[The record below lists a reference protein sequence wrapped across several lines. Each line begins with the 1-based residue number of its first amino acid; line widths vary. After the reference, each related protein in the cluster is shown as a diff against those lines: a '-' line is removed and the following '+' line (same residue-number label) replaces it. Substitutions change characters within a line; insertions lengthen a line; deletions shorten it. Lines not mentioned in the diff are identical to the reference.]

1 VLFLQSSQSP
11 NPLGLNLH
19 PSLPSYPVM
28 TLLSPRFLVRPL
40 FVALCFQLGFSLPL
54 TAQTPSPK
62 PPAPSF
68 HAELLKD
75 FKFNSVVNNYGSTV
89 PLKRI
94 SDKKY
99 LFFYF
104 SGKYC
109 APCKIFTPKLMEFYK
124 KHAKTGNFE
133 IVFISEDSSSDVM
146 QEYMRETNMPWLAL
160 RFGDPAIKKIK
171 GRLQQ
176 KGFPMLFLLDE
187 NDEVI
192 GRPQLGDGD
201 HVSWNP
207 VKVWQKAH
215 NLPVTHWTFDYK
227 ALQGH

>member
-1 VLFLQSSQSP
+1 MKITLPSSSFRSVFAALCLL
-11 NPLGLNLH
+11 LGL
-19 PSLPSYPVM
+19 SLS
-28 TLLSPRFLVRPL
+28 LS
-40 FVALCFQLGFSLPL
+40 
-54 TAQTPSPK
+54 AQTPTPN
-62 PPAPSF
+62 PSSGPF
-68 HAELLKD
+68 HTELLKD
-75 FKFNSVVNNYGSTV
+75 FKSNSIINGNGSTV

-146 QEYMRETNMPWLAL
+146 REYMSETNMPWLAV
-160 RFGDPAIKKIK
+160 RYGDPAVKKIK
-171 GRLQQ
+171 ERLQQ
-176 KGFPMLFLLDE
+176 KGFPMLFLLDG

-192 GRPQLGDGD
+192 GKPQIGDGD

-207 VKVWQKAH
+207 VKVWQKAN
-215 NLPVTHWTFDYK
+215 NLPVTHWAFDYK